1 MAQPCISHCKTCS
14 NSVSCTLCYPNYAL
28 DGSNICVGAFNC
40 SAIQNC
46 LLCTMASGCSNCS
59 LGFNLTNSTACNSVC
74 GDGVKAAS
82 EACDD
87 GNTQNGDGCSS
98 NCTIESA
105 YYCVLSGVISNCS
118 NCSLHCSACT
128 AQINCQSCY
137 NPYLLDNT
145 NTSCVPNCTLVSQC
159 LTCHEINGNQTYC
172 DSCNP
177 GYQPINGTCSIVC
190 GDGYRMSPEECDDHN
205 TANNDGCSSNCTF

>member
-1 MAQPCISHCKTCS
+1 MAQPCISNCKTCS
-14 NSVSCTLCYPNYAL
+14 NSIACTLCYPNYAL

-46 LLCTMASGCSNCS
+46 FLCTMASGCSNCS
-59 LGFNLTNSTACNSVC
+59 LGFNLTNSTTCNSVC
-74 GDGVKAAS
+74 GDGIKAAS
-82 EACDD
+82 EGCDD

-145 NTSCVPNCTLVSQC
+145 NTSCIPNCTLVSQC
-159 LTCHEINGNQTYC
+159 LTCHEINGN
-172 DSCNP
+172 
-177 GYQPINGTCSIVC
+177 
-190 GDGYRMSPEECDDHN
+190 
-205 TANNDGCSSNCTF
+205 